1 MDFWSRLLSPLSS
14 GGSRK
19 DLGQDP
25 AKRLQR
31 FEKQYS
37 RLLNAWR
44 ASSNLSRDSDA
55 AETLEIRL
63 QELTNILSDESR
75 RPLPHP
81 CIQYCSI
88 KQIYVPIG
96 KIATTSYNEWII
108 KEAVLFFATLIE
120 SEEEAFVE
128 NQTFSSSLTNLL
140 VRITGLNSVRLGLDT
155 ESRVVEL
162 AFNITTKIRLDP
174 SILPAWF
181 KTHRGVALQNREK
194 DDRNRDTFV
203 GRTQKADFPL
213 FYILMDYIHHE
224 GKVGDFARTGLLYII
239 EAASSSGPLEQW
251 IVESDL
257 STLMATG
264 LGALYSQL
272 SRKLVVDHLPHN
284 LPPILAF
291 SDYEHPT
298 SNYEVISS
306 CSPEF
311 QSHLEVFLSHLL
323 FWQDVLNHCRSVEVK
338 STLLEHFQVIFLQQ
352 LLYPSLLESSDIDG
366 GSSVAVLTYLR
377 RILESL
383 DHPDM
388 INLILHYLLALPDN
402 IASDGPGSSSSVSKA
417 RKRKSMDLAT
427 MLAERAE
434 PAATPLLFNL
444 VDLILA
450 CLRSRNQQTIHVTLQ
465 LVSAILKRHHRYAIV
480 TLLRTDNIPV
490 QNGTRTVGAQEQEV
504 EFFMS
509 LAGTIGGED
518 DFDEVYQL
526 VLRDTMTKLE
536 AHPCS
541 LKLVA
546 PRASTSNQRLPDSLP
561 GAPKDVGDH
570 TLRPDDP
577 LLNSLLD
584 LLETF
589 FVNQVETN
597 LSVTETLVDLA
608 VCGFM
613 KIEGWLT
620 RNPSSYIYDD
630 AVKEKHTTEGE
641 EEATESDDDDDLG
654 DLPSPTAEQKQFRA
668 MEQCRQRPQWS
679 QASLPRV
686 FSVLRRLEEQV
697 ASYKRSIPHFDEL
710 VQQRRDAFR
719 TADAMLHHAGPTPR
733 PTPISED
740 PPDRRSFEEPSRS
753 TSPSRPSALEGLA
766 HRLLSEL
773 GTPSRASSPRGR
785 KELGRAPGSGNATP
799 GKSGLSSSKEASLS
813 RGRGTPVLSH
823 SPERIQG
830 TIDPTQKAREEVLSR
845 QTAEFATMG
854 QTILSK
860 KVGLPRVEVEP
871 VSVKSDVP
879 VKSDKE
885 PVPQPTATIDGPEP
899 IEEAPAE
906 HDDSK
911 KDEPE
916 HTDEVSG
923 ELDDTKKDEA
933 DDSVMETAE
942 QPPTEVKEDGET
954 KPEGVETETEVQP
967 SEVEPAKGVPEPA
980 ELLKSTEA
988 DDEDPKTTEAP
999 EENEPIKEPENE
1011 ELVDKEPQVNETET
1025 SESEVKEPETK
1036 ESEVKEP
1043 EVKELDDEETKA
1055 EQPEIKE
1062 SETEEPTSKDPD
1074 AEEETETQQQPD
1086 ADDAEIESHEAE
1098 EPSDEPR
1105 PETPRPKSRQQTLEP
1120 ETPQLR
1126 VQKENTTTV
1135 SVSHVVTN
1143 VIILQSFLFE
1153 LAALIQVRA
1162 GLFDEVRFV

>member
-81 CIQYCSI
+81 CIQYCSL

-128 NQTFSSSLTNLL
+128 NQTFSASLTNLL

-194 DDRNRDTFV
+194 DERNRDAFV

-311 QSHLEVFLSHLL
+311 QSHLETFLSHLL

-402 IASDGPGSSSSVSKA
+402 IASARPGSSSSVSKA

-480 TLLRTDNIPV
+480 TLLRTDNVPV
-490 QNGTRTVGAQEQEV
+490 QNATRTVGAQEQEV

-561 GAPKDVGDH
+561 GAPKDVADH

-620 RNPSSYIYDD
+620 RSPSSYIYDD
-630 AVKEKHTTEGE
+630 AEKEKHTAEG
-641 EEATESDDDDDLG
+641 EEATESDDDDDDLG
-654 DLPSPTAEQKQFRA
+654 DLPSPTAEQKQLRA

-740 PPDRRSFEEPSRS
+740 PPDRRSFEELSRNA
-753 TSPSRPSALEGLA
+753 SPSRPSALEGLA

-785 KELGRAPGSGNATP
+785 KELGRTPGSGNATP

-813 RGRGTPVLSH
+813 RGRGTPVLTH

-860 KVGLPRVEVEP
+860 KVGLPQVEVEP
-871 VSVKSDVP
+871 ISI
-879 VKSDKE
+879 KSDKE
-885 PVPQPTATIDGPEP
+885 PVPEPTETADEPERP
-899 IEEAPAE
+899 EEAPAE
-906 HDDSK
+906 QDDTK

-916 HTDEVSG
+916 HAKDVPT
-923 ELDDTKKDEA
+923 ELDDAKKDAPE
-933 DDSVMETAE
+933 DSVADIAEQSTAE
-942 QPPTEVKEDGET
+942 VKDDEET
-954 KPEGVETETEVQP
+954 NPEGAETTTEIQP
-967 SEVEPAKGVPEPA
+967 SESEPA
-980 ELLKSTEA
+980 EVVPETVELPKSTEA
-988 DDEDPKTTEAP
+988 
-999 EENEPIKEPENE
+999 ENEDAKAIEVSEDNEPAEESEAQKPEANEPE
-1011 ELVDKEPQVNETET
+1011 TT
-1025 SESEVKEPETK
+1025 EPETK
-1036 ESEVKEP
+1036 EP
-1043 EVKELDDEETKA
+1043 EVKPSEAQESAVEESEAK
-1055 EQPEIKE
+1055 QSEIKE
-1062 SETEEPTSKDPD
+1062 SEVGEPTPKD
-1074 AEEETETQQQPD
+1074 T
-1086 ADDAEIESHEAE
+1086 EAE
-1098 EPSDEPR
+1098 EDTEAQQPETNDTEIEGHEVEEPR
-1105 PETPRPKSRQQTLEP
+1105 PETPRPKSRQLETLEP
-1120 ETPQLR
+1120 ETPQPR
-1126 VQKENTTTV
+1126 EQRENTTTV